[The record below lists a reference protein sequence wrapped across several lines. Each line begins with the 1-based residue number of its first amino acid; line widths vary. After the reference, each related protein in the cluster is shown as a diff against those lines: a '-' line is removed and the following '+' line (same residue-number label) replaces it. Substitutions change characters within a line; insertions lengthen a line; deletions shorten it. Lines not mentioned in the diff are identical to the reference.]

1 MTSPSRPPDGHR
13 TWREAVLALLRP
25 PVLRM
30 LFLGFSAGLPIL
42 LIFSTLSVW
51 LREAGVDRAT
61 VTFFSWAALGYSF
74 KFVWAPLID
83 RLPVPGLTARL
94 GRRRAWLLVA
104 QGGLIGAMLWTSAF
118 DPVADLAL
126 VAIGAVLIGFSAA
139 TQDIVIDAY
148 RIEAADA
155 DLQSLMAAM
164 YIAGYRV
171 GMLAAGAGA
180 LWLAEAWEPT
190 GAYDFAAWS
199 AVYKAMAGLML
210 VGVATTLVI
219 PELQVVDREGHHIRT
234 TGDYLRFLGTF
245 LAAAGAFVGVF
256 VALGAMPAAAT
267 GPLVGFLAEAAR
279 FAAAAAAAA
288 AVAWGLIVLK
298 VARADHLRETYVDP
312 FADFAGR
319 YGRPALVLLALIGTY
334 RLSDVVMGAVANVF
348 YLDIGFTKGQIAT
361 YSKFWGLWSTILG
374 GFLGGVLAAR
384 FGVMR
389 ALMIGAVAAGATN
402 LLFVGLAVT
411 GPQPLYLL
419 VAIVADSLAAGM
431 ASAAFVAYLSS
442 LTNVSFTAMQY
453 AIFSSLMT
461 LLPKIMA
468 GYSGT
473 LVDAIGYAEFFIFT
487 AALTAPVVVLVW
499 MAGRVRPRTGG
510 GGSGRA

>member
-1 MTSPSRPPDGHR
+1 MTQPDPTVGHR
-13 TWREAVLALLRP
+13 SWRAATLAFLQP
-25 PVLRM
+25 PVPRM

-51 LREAGVDRAT
+51 LREAGVDRST

-83 RLPVPGLTARL
+83 RLPVPGLTRRL

-104 QGGLIGAMLWTSAF
+104 QVMIGGGMLWTSAF
-118 DPVADLAL
+118 DPVTDLAL
-126 VAIGAVLIGFSAA
+126 VAVGAVMIGFSAA

-155 DLQSLMAAM
+155 DLQSMMAAM

-180 LWLAEAWEPT
+180 LWLAELWEPQGT
-190 GAYDFAAWS
+190 YVFAAW
-199 AVYKAMAGLML
+199 AQVYRVMAALML
-210 VGVATTLVI
+210 VGVVTTLII
-219 PELQVVDREGHHIRT
+219 PEPRVTDRETGHLRT

-245 LAAAGAFVGVF
+245 ATAAAAFVAAFVG
-256 VALGAMPAAAT
+256 LSDLPAATAD
-267 GPLVGFLAEAAR
+267 PVVGFFLQVARLVLAVGAGGAV
-279 FAAAAAAAA
+279 A
-288 AVAWGLIVLK
+288 AVLIRIG
-298 VARADHLRETYVDP
+298 VARADHLTETYVEP
-312 FADFAGR
+312 FTDFLGR
-319 YGRPALVLLALIGTY
+319 YGRAAAIILALIGTY

-348 YLDIGFTKGQIAT
+348 YLDIGFTKAQIAT
-361 YSKFWGLWSTILG
+361 YSKFWGLWATILG

-384 FGVMR
+384 HGVMR
-389 ALMIGAVAAGATN
+389 ALLVGAIAAGLTN
-402 LLFVGLAVT
+402 LLFVGLASS
-411 GPQPLYLL
+411 GPDPLYLL
-419 VAIVADSLAAGM
+419 VAIVADSLAAGL

-461 LLPKIMA
+461 LLPKVMA

-473 LVDAIGYAEFFIFT
+473 MVDSVGYAGFFIFT
-487 AALTAPVVVLVW
+487 AALTVPVVGLVW
-499 MAGRVRPRTGG
+499 AAGRIKPR
-510 GGSGRA
+510 